1 MANKKNKGFRRRRKD
16 GASPL
21 KQPNQSSK
29 RKQWTN
35 EQMLAAINDVKK
47 GMSGNKAADANGV
60 PRSTLKDRLSGRV
73 SHGTMPGP
81 VKYLTADEE
90 GMLVDYLLKCAEIGY
105 GKTRRDVCCLVESY
119 LQIKDKKHSD
129 RQLSN
134 GWWEKFIRRNS
145 SLRLRVGDSTAGV
158 RFDAVT
164 AENMDK
170 YFELL
175 KST

>member
-1 MANKKNKGFRRRRKD
+1 
-16 GASPL
+16 
-21 KQPNQSSK
+21 
-29 RKQWTN
+29 
-35 EQMLAAINDVKK
+35 MLAAINDVKK

-73 SHGTMPGP
+73 SHGTMPGRP
-81 VKYLTADEE
+81 VKYLTADEG
-90 GMLVDYLLKCAEIGY
+90 GMLVDYLLKCSEIGY
-105 GKTRRDVCCLVESY
+105 GKTRRDVCSLVESY
-119 LQIKDKKHSD
+119 LQIKDKKHID

-134 GWWEKFIRRNS
+134 GWWEKFIRSDS

-164 AENMDK
+164 AENMVK

>member
-1 MANKKNKGFRRRRKD
+1 
-16 GASPL
+16 
-21 KQPNQSSK
+21 
-29 RKQWTN
+29 
-35 EQMLAAINDVKK
+35 
-47 GMSGNKAADANGV
+47 
-60 PRSTLKDRLSGRV
+60 
-73 SHGTMPGP
+73 MPGP

-105 GKTRRDVCCLVESY
+105 GKMRRDVCCLVESY
-119 LQIKDKKHSD
+119 LQIEDKKHSD

>member
-1 MANKKNKGFRRRRKD
+1 
-16 GASPL
+16 
-21 KQPNQSSK
+21 
-29 RKQWTN
+29 
-35 EQMLAAINDVKK
+35 MLTAINNVKK

-73 SHGTMPGP
+73 SHGIMPGP

-145 SLRLRVGDSTAGV
+145 SLGLRVGDSTAGV

-164 AENMDK
+164 AKNMNK

>member
-1 MANKKNKGFRRRRKD
+1 
-16 GASPL
+16 
-21 KQPNQSSK
+21 
-29 RKQWTN
+29 
-35 EQMLAAINDVKK
+35 MLAAINDVKK
-47 GMSGNKAADANGV
+47 GMSGNKAADGNGV

-164 AENMDK
+164 AENMDN

-175 KST
+175 KSTL